1 MEIIM
6 KRLLVLALVAATLG
20 GCAVYVPGP
29 HPYYH
34 HHYYRY

>member
-1 MEIIM
+1 M
-6 KRLLVLALVAATLG
+6 KRLFALAVVAVTLS

-29 HPYYH
+29 GPHYYH